1 MKVKVRKAVIPAAGW
16 GTRFLPITKSMP
28 KEILPLVD
36 KPIIQY
42 AVEECA
48 ACGIELIII
57 ITSQGKAAIEDYF
70 DKSVGL
76 EHILEQRGKEDL
88 LAKISHLSN
97 LPNICFVHQKEL
109 LGLGHAVLSAK
120 DVVGKEPFLVILPDD
135 LFEQKELVLKK
146 MLNIFEQYHGS
157 IVAVKK
163 VEPDEI
169 SRYGVVKPKRIA
181 KDVYQIM
188 DFIEKPE
195 PSQAPSNLAIMGRY
209 VLMPEV
215 FEELQSTSFGVG
227 GELQITDGLKRLLRR
242 QAVFG
247 YEIEGDYYDA
257 GTILGWIKA
266 TIALGLKH
274 PEIGPELKDYLN
286 HLVRGKV

>member
-1 MKVKVRKAVIPAAGW
+1 LKVKVRKAVIPAAGW
-16 GTRFLPITKSMP
+16 GTRFLPITKSVP

-157 IVAVKK
+157 VVAVKK

>member
-1 MKVKVRKAVIPAAGW
+1 VKVRKAVIPAAGW

-70 DKSVGL
+70 DKSVWL

-97 LPNICFVHQKEL
+97 LPSICFVHQKEL

-157 IVAVKK
+157 VVAVKK

>member
-1 MKVKVRKAVIPAAGW
+1 MKMKIRKAVIPAAGW
-16 GTRFLPITKSMP
+16 GTRFLPITKSVP

-76 EHILEQRGKEDL
+76 EHILEQRSKEDL

-97 LPNICFVHQKEL
+97 LPSICFVHQKEL

-157 IVAVKK
+157 VVAVKK

-266 TIALGLKH
+266 TMALGLKH

>member
-1 MKVKVRKAVIPAAGW
+1 MKVKVRKAVVPAAGW
-16 GTRFLPITKSMP
+16 GTRFLPITKSIP

-88 LAKISHLSN
+88 LAKISHLAD

-109 LGLGHAVLSAK
+109 LGLGHAVLSTK
-120 DVVGKEPFLVILPDD
+120 DVVGKEPFVVILPDD
-135 LFEQKELVLKK
+135 LFEQRELVLKK
-146 MLNIFEQYHGS
+146 MLKIFDEYQGS
-157 IVAVKK
+157 VVALRR

-169 SRYGVVKPKRIA
+169 ARYGIIKPKKVA
-181 KDVYQIM
+181 KNVYQVM
-188 DFIEKPE
+188 DMVEKPE
-195 PSQAPSNLAIMGRY
+195 PSKAPSNLAIMGRY
-209 VLMPEV
+209 VLTPEV
-215 FEELQSTSFGVG
+215 FQELQSTNLGVG
-227 GELQITDGLKRLLRR
+227 GEIQVTDGLKRLLQR
-242 QAVFG
+242 QAIFG

-257 GTILGWIKA
+257 GTIPGWIKA
-266 TIALGLKH
+266 TIAMALKH
-274 PEIGPELKDYLN
+274 PEIGPELKDYLI
-286 HLVRGKV
+286 HLARGKV

>member
-1 MKVKVRKAVIPAAGW
+1 MKMKIRKAVIPAAGW
-16 GTRFLPITKSMP
+16 GTRFLPITKSVP

-97 LPNICFVHQKEL
+97 LPSICFVHQKEL

-135 LFEQKELVLKK
+135 LFEQRELVLKK

-157 IVAVKK
+157 VVALKK
-163 VEPDEI
+163 VEPDKI
-169 SRYGVVKPKRIA
+169 SRYGVVKPKRIS

-195 PSQAPSNLAIMGRY
+195 PSQAPPNLAIMGRY
-209 VLMPEV
+209 VLMPEI

-227 GELQITDGLKRLLRR
+227 GEIQITDGLKRLLRR

-266 TIALGLKH
+266 TMALGLKH

>member
-1 MKVKVRKAVIPAAGW
+1 MKVKVRKAVVPAAGW
-16 GTRFLPITKSMP
+16 GTRFLPITKSIP

-88 LAKISHLSN
+88 LAKISHLAD

-109 LGLGHAVLSAK
+109 LGLGHAVLSTK
-120 DVVGKEPFLVILPDD
+120 DVVGKEPFVVILPDD
-135 LFEQKELVLKK
+135 LFEQRELVLKE
-146 MLNIFEQYHGS
+146 MLKIFDEYQGS
-157 IVAVKK
+157 VVAVRR

-169 SRYGVVKPKRIA
+169 ARYGIIKPKKVA
-181 KDVYQIM
+181 KNVYQVM
-188 DFIEKPE
+188 DMVEKPE
-195 PSQAPSNLAIMGRY
+195 PSKAPSNLAIMGRY
-209 VLMPEV
+209 VLTPEV
-215 FEELQSTSFGVG
+215 FQELQSTNLGVG
-227 GELQITDGLKRLLRR
+227 GEIQVTDGLKRLLQR
-242 QAVFG
+242 QAIFG

-257 GTILGWIKA
+257 GTIPGWIKA
-266 TIALGLKH
+266 TIAMALKH
-274 PEIGPELKDYLN
+274 PEIGPELKDYLI
-286 HLVRGKV
+286 HLARGKV

>member
-1 MKVKVRKAVIPAAGW
+1 LKMKIRKAVIPAAGW
-16 GTRFLPITKSMP
+16 GTRFLPITKSVP

-97 LPNICFVHQKEL
+97 LPSICFVHQKEL

-157 IVAVKK
+157 VVAVKK

-266 TIALGLKH
+266 TMALGLKH

>member
-16 GTRFLPITKSMP
+16 GTRFLPITKSVP

-97 LPNICFVHQKEL
+97 LPSICFVHQKEL
-109 LGLGHAVLSAK
+109 LGLGHAVLFAK

-157 IVAVKK
+157 VVAVKK

>member
-16 GTRFLPITKSMP
+16 GTRFLPITKSVP

-97 LPNICFVHQKEL
+97 LPSICFVHQKEL
-109 LGLGHAVLSAK
+109 LGLGHAVLAAK

-135 LFEQKELVLKK
+135 LFEQRELVLKK

-157 IVAVKK
+157 VVAVKQ

-215 FEELQSTSFGVG
+215 FEELQSTSFGIG

-286 HLVRGKV
+286 HLVH

>member
-16 GTRFLPITKSMP
+16 GTRFLPITKSIP

-70 DKSVGL
+70 DRSVGL

-88 LAKISHLSN
+88 LAKISHLAD

-109 LGLGHAVLSAK
+109 LGLGHAVLSTK
-120 DVVGKEPFLVILPDD
+120 DVVGKEPFVVILPDD
-135 LFEQKELVLKK
+135 LFEQRELVLKK
-146 MLNIFEQYHGS
+146 MLKIFDEYQGS
-157 IVAVKK
+157 VVALKR

-169 SRYGVVKPKRIA
+169 ARYGIIKPKKVA
-181 KDVYQIM
+181 KNVYQVM
-188 DFIEKPE
+188 DMVEKPE
-195 PSQAPSNLAIMGRY
+195 PSKAPSNLAIMGRY
-209 VLMPEV
+209 VLTPEV
-215 FEELQSTSFGVG
+215 FQELQSTNFGVG
-227 GELQITDGLKRLLRR
+227 GEIQVTDGLKRLLQR
-242 QAVFG
+242 QSIFG

-257 GTILGWIKA
+257 GTIPGWIKA
-266 TIALGLKH
+266 TIAMALKH
-274 PEIGPELKDYLN
+274 PEIGPELKQYLRR
-286 HLVRGKV
+286 LLQ

>member
-1 MKVKVRKAVIPAAGW
+1 LKVKVRKAVIPAAGW
-16 GTRFLPITKSMP
+16 GTRFLPITKSVP

-97 LPNICFVHQKEL
+97 LPSICFVHQKEL
-109 LGLGHAVLSAK
+109 LGLGHAVLAAK

-157 IVAVKK
+157 VVAVKQ

-215 FEELQSTSFGVG
+215 FEELQSTSFGIG

-286 HLVRGKV
+286 HLVH

>member
-1 MKVKVRKAVIPAAGW
+1 VKVRKAVIPAAGW
-16 GTRFLPITKSMP
+16 GTRFLPITKSVP

-76 EHILEQRGKEDL
+76 EHILEQRSKEDL

-97 LPNICFVHQKEL
+97 LPSICFVHQKEL

-157 IVAVKK
+157 VVAVKK

>member
-1 MKVKVRKAVIPAAGW
+1 LKVKVRKAVVPAAGW
-16 GTRFLPITKSMP
+16 GTRFLPITKSIP

-88 LAKISHLSN
+88 LAKISHLAD

-109 LGLGHAVLSAK
+109 LGLGHAVLSTK
-120 DVVGKEPFLVILPDD
+120 DVVGKEPFVVILPDD
-135 LFEQKELVLKK
+135 LFEQRELVLKE
-146 MLNIFEQYHGS
+146 MLKIFDEYQGS
-157 IVAVKK
+157 VVAVRR

-169 SRYGVVKPKRIA
+169 ARYGIIKPKKVA
-181 KDVYQIM
+181 KNVYQVM
-188 DFIEKPE
+188 DMVEKPE
-195 PSQAPSNLAIMGRY
+195 PSKAPSNLAIMGRY
-209 VLMPEV
+209 VLTPEV
-215 FEELQSTSFGVG
+215 FQELQSTNLGVG
-227 GELQITDGLKRLLRR
+227 GEIQVTDGLKRLLQR
-242 QAVFG
+242 QAIFG

-257 GTILGWIKA
+257 GTIPGWIKA
-266 TIALGLKH
+266 TIAMALKH
-274 PEIGPELKDYLN
+274 PEIGPELKDYLIY
-286 HLVRGKV
+286 LARGKV

>member
-16 GTRFLPITKSMP
+16 GTRFLPITKSVP

-97 LPNICFVHQKEL
+97 LPSICFVHQKEL

-157 IVAVKK
+157 VVAVKK

-266 TIALGLKH
+266 TMALGLKH

>member
-16 GTRFLPITKSMP
+16 GTRFLPITKSVP

-109 LGLGHAVLSAK
+109 LGLGHAVLSVK

-157 IVAVKK
+157 VVAVKK

>member
-16 GTRFLPITKSMP
+16 GTRFLPITKSIP

-76 EHILEQRGKEDL
+76 EHILEQKGKEDL
-88 LAKISHLSN
+88 LAKISHLAD

-109 LGLGHAVLSAK
+109 LGLGHAVLSTK
-120 DVVGKEPFLVILPDD
+120 DVVGKEPFVVILPDD
-135 LFEQKELVLKK
+135 LFEQRELVLKK
-146 MLNIFEQYHGS
+146 MLKIFDEYQGS
-157 IVAVKK
+157 VIALRR

-169 SRYGVVKPKRIA
+169 ARYGIIKPKKVA
-181 KDVYQIM
+181 KNVYQVM
-188 DFIEKPE
+188 DMVEKPE
-195 PSQAPSNLAIMGRY
+195 PSKAPSNLAIMGRY
-209 VLMPEV
+209 VLTPEV
-215 FEELQSTSFGVG
+215 FQELQSTNFGVG
-227 GELQITDGLKRLLRR
+227 GEIQVTDGLKRLLQR
-242 QAVFG
+242 QAIFG

-257 GTILGWIKA
+257 GTIPGWIKA
-266 TIALGLKH
+266 TIAMALKH
-274 PEIGPELKDYLN
+274 PEIGPELKDYLI
-286 HLVRGKV
+286 HLARGKV

>member
-1 MKVKVRKAVIPAAGW
+1 MKVRKAVIPAAGW
-16 GTRFLPITKSMP
+16 GTRFLPITKSVP

-76 EHILEQRGKEDL
+76 EHILEQRSKEDL

-97 LPNICFVHQKEL
+97 LPSICFVHQKEL

-157 IVAVKK
+157 VVAVKK

>member
-16 GTRFLPITKSMP
+16 GTRFLPITKSVP

-76 EHILEQRGKEDL
+76 EHILEQKGKEDL
-88 LAKISHLSN
+88 LAKISHLAD
-97 LPNICFVHQKEL
+97 LPNICFIHQKEL
-109 LGLGHAVLSAK
+109 LGLGHAVLSTK
-120 DVVGKEPFLVILPDD
+120 DVVGKEPFVVILPDD
-135 LFEQKELVLKK
+135 LFEQRELVLKK
-146 MLNIFEQYHGS
+146 MLKIFDEYQGS
-157 IVAVKK
+157 VVALKR

-169 SRYGVVKPKRIA
+169 ARYGIIKPKKVA
-181 KDVYQIM
+181 KNVYQVM
-188 DFIEKPE
+188 DMVEKPE
-195 PSQAPSNLAIMGRY
+195 PSKAPSNLAIMGRY
-209 VLMPEV
+209 VLTPEV
-215 FEELQSTSFGVG
+215 FQELQSTNFGVG
-227 GELQITDGLKRLLRR
+227 GEIQVTDGLKRLLRR
-242 QAVFG
+242 QAIFG

-257 GTILGWIKA
+257 GTIPGWIKA
-266 TIALGLKH
+266 TIAMALKH
-274 PEIGPELKDYLN
+274 PEIGPELKDYLI
-286 HLVRGKV
+286 HLARGKV

>member
-16 GTRFLPITKSMP
+16 GTRFLPITKSVP

-97 LPNICFVHQKEL
+97 LPSICFVHQKEL

-157 IVAVKK
+157 VVAVKK

-169 SRYGVVKPKRIA
+169 SRYGVVKTKRIA

>member
-1 MKVKVRKAVIPAAGW
+1 LKVKVRKAVIPAAGW
-16 GTRFLPITKSMP
+16 GTRFLPITKSVP

-70 DKSVGL
+70 DKSVEL
-76 EHILEQRGKEDL
+76 EHILEQSGKEDL

-109 LGLGHAVLSAK
+109 LGLGHAVLSSK

-157 IVAVKK
+157 VVAVKK

-209 VLMPEV
+209 VLMPEI

-266 TIALGLKH
+266 TMALGLKH

>member
-16 GTRFLPITKSMP
+16 GTRFLPITKSVP

-97 LPNICFVHQKEL
+97 LPSICFVHQKEL
-109 LGLGHAVLSAK
+109 LGLGHAVLAAK

-135 LFEQKELVLKK
+135 LFEQRELVLKK

-157 IVAVKK
+157 VVAVKQ

-286 HLVRGKV
+286 HLVH

>member
-1 MKVKVRKAVIPAAGW
+1 LKVKVRKAVIPAAGW
-16 GTRFLPITKSMP
+16 GTRFLPITKSVP

-97 LPNICFVHQKEL
+97 LPSICFVHQKEL
-109 LGLGHAVLSAK
+109 LGLGHAVLAAK

-157 IVAVKK
+157 VVAVKQ

-286 HLVRGKV
+286 HLVH

>member
-1 MKVKVRKAVIPAAGW
+1 MKVKVRKAVVPAAGW
-16 GTRFLPITKSMP
+16 GTRFLPITKSIP

-76 EHILEQRGKEDL
+76 EHILEQKGKEDL
-88 LAKISHLSN
+88 LAKISHLAD

-109 LGLGHAVLSAK
+109 LGLGHAVLSTK
-120 DVVGKEPFLVILPDD
+120 DVVGKEPFALILPDD
-135 LFEQKELVLKK
+135 LFEQRELVLKK
-146 MLNIFEQYHGS
+146 MLKIFDEYQGS
-157 IVAVKK
+157 VVALRR

-169 SRYGVVKPKRIA
+169 ARYGIIKPKKVA
-181 KDVYQIM
+181 KNVYQVM
-188 DFIEKPE
+188 DMVEKPE
-195 PSQAPSNLAIMGRY
+195 PSKAPSNLAIMGRY
-209 VLMPEV
+209 VLTPEV
-215 FEELQSTSFGVG
+215 FQELQSTNLGVG
-227 GELQITDGLKRLLRR
+227 GEIQVTDGLKRLLQR
-242 QAVFG
+242 QAIFG

-257 GTILGWIKA
+257 GTIPGWIKA
-266 TIALGLKH
+266 TIAMALKH
-274 PEIGPELKDYLN
+274 PEIGPELKDYLI
-286 HLVRGKV
+286 HLARGKV

>member
-1 MKVKVRKAVIPAAGW
+1 LKVKVRKAVIPAAGW
-16 GTRFLPITKSMP
+16 GTRFLPITKSVP

-97 LPNICFVHQKEL
+97 LPSICFVHQKEL
-109 LGLGHAVLSAK
+109 LGLGHAVLAAK

-135 LFEQKELVLKK
+135 LFEQRELVLKK

-157 IVAVKK
+157 VVAVKQ

-215 FEELQSTSFGVG
+215 FEELQSTSFGIG

-286 HLVRGKV
+286 HLVH

>member
-1 MKVKVRKAVIPAAGW
+1 MKMKIRKAVIPAAGW
-16 GTRFLPITKSMP
+16 GTRFLPITKSVP

-76 EHILEQRGKEDL
+76 EHILEQRSKEDL

-97 LPNICFVHQKEL
+97 LPSICFVHQKEL

-157 IVAVKK
+157 VVAVKK

-286 HLVRGKV
+286 HLVRGKI

>member
-1 MKVKVRKAVIPAAGW
+1 VKVRKAVIPAAGW
-16 GTRFLPITKSMP
+16 GTRFLPITKSVP

-76 EHILEQRGKEDL
+76 EHILEQRSKEDL

-97 LPNICFVHQKEL
+97 LPSICFVHQKEL

-120 DVVGKEPFLVILPDD
+120 DVVGKEPFLVILSDD

-157 IVAVKK
+157 VVAVKK

-266 TIALGLKH
+266 TMALGLKH

-286 HLVRGKV
+286 HLVH

>member
-1 MKVKVRKAVIPAAGW
+1 MKVKVRKAVVPAAGW
-16 GTRFLPITKSMP
+16 GTRFLPITKSIP

-88 LAKISHLSN
+88 LAKISHLAD

-109 LGLGHAVLSAK
+109 LGLGHAVLSTK
-120 DVVGKEPFLVILPDD
+120 DVVGKEPFVVILPDD
-135 LFEQKELVLKK
+135 LFEQRELVLKK
-146 MLNIFEQYHGS
+146 MLKIFAEYQGS
-157 IVAVKK
+157 VVALRR

-169 SRYGVVKPKRIA
+169 ARYGIIKPKKVA
-181 KDVYQIM
+181 KNVYQVM
-188 DFIEKPE
+188 DMVEKPE
-195 PSQAPSNLAIMGRY
+195 PSKAPSNLAIMGRY
-209 VLMPEV
+209 VLTPEV
-215 FEELQSTSFGVG
+215 FQELQSTNLGVG
-227 GELQITDGLKRLLRR
+227 GEIQVTDGLKRLLQR
-242 QAVFG
+242 QAIFG

-257 GTILGWIKA
+257 GTIPGWIKA
-266 TIALGLKH
+266 TIAMALKH
-274 PEIGPELKDYLN
+274 PEIGPELKDYLI
-286 HLVRGKV
+286 HLARGKV

>member
-16 GTRFLPITKSMP
+16 GTRFLPITKSIP

-88 LAKISHLSN
+88 LAKISHLAD

-109 LGLGHAVLSAK
+109 LGLGHAVLSTK
-120 DVVGKEPFLVILPDD
+120 DVVGKEPFIVILPDD
-135 LFEQKELVLKK
+135 LFEQRELVLKK
-146 MLNIFEQYHGS
+146 MLKIFDEYQGNV
-157 IVAVKK
+157 IALRRVD
-163 VEPDEI
+163 PDEI
-169 SRYGVVKPKRIA
+169 ARYGIIKPKKIA
-181 KDVYQIM
+181 KNVYQIM
-188 DFIEKPE
+188 DMVEKPE
-195 PSQAPSNLAIMGRY
+195 PSKAPSNLAIMGRY
-209 VLMPEV
+209 VLTPEI
-215 FEELQSTSFGVG
+215 FEELESADFGVG
-227 GELQITDGLKRLLRR
+227 GEIQITDGLKRLLRR
-242 QAVFG
+242 QSIFG

-257 GTILGWIKA
+257 GTIPGWIKA
-266 TIALGLKH
+266 TIAMALKH
-274 PEIGPELKDYLN
+274 PEIGPELKDYLI
-286 HLVRGKV
+286 HLARGKV

>member
-97 LPNICFVHQKEL
+97 LPSICFVHQKEL

-157 IVAVKK
+157 VVAVKK

>member
-16 GTRFLPITKSMP
+16 GTRFLPITKSIP

-76 EHILEQRGKEDL
+76 EHILEQKGKEDL
-88 LAKISHLSN
+88 LAKISHLAD

-109 LGLGHAVLSAK
+109 LGLGHAVLSTK
-120 DVVGKEPFLVILPDD
+120 DVVGKEPFIVILPDD
-135 LFEQKELVLKK
+135 LFEQRELVLKK
-146 MLNIFEQYHGS
+146 MLKIFDEYQGS
-157 IVAVKK
+157 VVALRR

-169 SRYGVVKPKRIA
+169 ARYGIIKPKKVA
-181 KDVYQIM
+181 KNIYQVM
-188 DFIEKPE
+188 DMVEKPE
-195 PSQAPSNLAIMGRY
+195 PSKAPSNLAIMGRY
-209 VLMPEV
+209 VLTPEV
-215 FEELQSTSFGVG
+215 FQELQSTNFGVG
-227 GELQITDGLKRLLRR
+227 GEIQVTDGLKRLLQR
-242 QAVFG
+242 QAIFG

-257 GTILGWIKA
+257 GTIPGWIKA
-266 TIALGLKH
+266 TIAMALKH
-274 PEIGPELKDYLN
+274 PEIGPELKDYLS
-286 HLVRGKV
+286 HLARGKV

>member
-1 MKVKVRKAVIPAAGW
+1 LKVKVRKAVIPAAGW
-16 GTRFLPITKSMP
+16 GTRFLPITKSVP

-109 LGLGHAVLSAK
+109 LGLGHAVLSVK

-157 IVAVKK
+157 VVAVKK

>member
-1 MKVKVRKAVIPAAGW
+1 LKVKVRKAIIPAAGW
-16 GTRFLPITKSMP
+16 GTRFLPITKSVP

-70 DKSVGL
+70 DKSVEL
-76 EHILEQRGKEDL
+76 EHILEQSGKEDL

-109 LGLGHAVLSAK
+109 LGLGHAVLSSK

-157 IVAVKK
+157 VVAVKK

-209 VLMPEV
+209 VLMPEI

-266 TIALGLKH
+266 TMALGLKH

-286 HLVRGKV
+286 HLVHGKV

>member
-1 MKVKVRKAVIPAAGW
+1 MKVKVRKAVVPAAGW
-16 GTRFLPITKSMP
+16 GTRFLPITKSIP

-88 LAKISHLSN
+88 LAKISHLAD

-109 LGLGHAVLSAK
+109 LGLGHAVLSTK
-120 DVVGKEPFLVILPDD
+120 DVVGKEPFVVILPDD
-135 LFEQKELVLKK
+135 LFEQRELVLKK
-146 MLNIFEQYHGS
+146 MLEIFDEYQGS
-157 IVAVKK
+157 VVALRK

-169 SRYGVVKPKRIA
+169 ARYGIIKPKKVA
-181 KDVYQIM
+181 KNVYQVM
-188 DFIEKPE
+188 DMVEKPE
-195 PSQAPSNLAIMGRY
+195 PSKAPSNLAIMGRY
-209 VLMPEV
+209 VLTPEV
-215 FEELQSTSFGVG
+215 FQELQSTNLGVG
-227 GELQITDGLKRLLRR
+227 GEIQVTDGLKRLLQR
-242 QAVFG
+242 QAIFG

-257 GTILGWIKA
+257 GTIPGWIKA
-266 TIALGLKH
+266 TIAMALKH
-274 PEIGPELKDYLN
+274 PEIGPELKDYLI
-286 HLVRGKV
+286 HLARGKV

>member
-266 TIALGLKH
+266 TMALGLKH

>member
-1 MKVKVRKAVIPAAGW
+1 MKVKVRKAVVPAAGW
-16 GTRFLPITKSMP
+16 GTRFLPITKSIP

-76 EHILEQRGKEDL
+76 EHILKQRGKEDL
-88 LAKISHLSN
+88 LAKISHLAD

-109 LGLGHAVLSAK
+109 LGLGHAVLSTK
-120 DVVGKEPFLVILPDD
+120 DVVGKEPFVVILPDD
-135 LFEQKELVLKK
+135 LFEQRELVLKK
-146 MLNIFEQYHGS
+146 MLKIFDEYQGS
-157 IVAVKK
+157 VVALRR

-169 SRYGVVKPKRIA
+169 ARYGIIKPKKVA
-181 KDVYQIM
+181 KNVYQVM
-188 DFIEKPE
+188 DMVEKPE
-195 PSQAPSNLAIMGRY
+195 PSKAPSNLAIMGRY
-209 VLMPEV
+209 VLTPEV
-215 FEELQSTSFGVG
+215 FQELQSTNLGVG
-227 GELQITDGLKRLLRR
+227 GEIQVTDGLKRLLQR
-242 QAVFG
+242 QAIFG

-257 GTILGWIKA
+257 GTIPGWIKA
-266 TIALGLKH
+266 TIAMALKH
-274 PEIGPELKDYLN
+274 PEIGPELKDYLI
-286 HLVRGKV
+286 HLARGKV

>member
-1 MKVKVRKAVIPAAGW
+1 MKMKIRKAVIPAAGW
-16 GTRFLPITKSMP
+16 GTRFLPITKSVP

-97 LPNICFVHQKEL
+97 LPSICFVHQKEL
-109 LGLGHAVLSAK
+109 LGLGHAVLAAK

-135 LFEQKELVLKK
+135 LFEQRELVLKK

-157 IVAVKK
+157 VVAVKQ

-227 GELQITDGLKRLLRR
+227 GEIQITDGLKRLLRR

-286 HLVRGKV
+286 HLVH